1 MRQAIATP
9 YYIDQNEPSK
19 PLPHI
24 VELADDARVR
34 HHQLRNLYFDTFD
47 CEVIDGG
54 IDADRDAPLV
64 ILEEEGGNF
73 GDITIRLEDDEG
85 VYLYITYL
93 KS

>member
-1 MRQAIATP
+1 MKQAIATP

-19 PLPHI
+19 PLPYI
-24 VELADDARVR
+24 VELADDITNR
-34 HHQLRNLYFDTFD
+34 HRQLHDLYFDTFD

-64 ILEEEGGNF
+64 ILEEDGGNF